1 MIVSASS
8 SPLHSL
14 ILFFYFFLYYCYQ
27 NWDYL
32 TQEIRPCLVSTFY
45 LSCQCQCQCH
55 CKYHHPSPFQAP
67 YSTRYFLFLFLF
79 NLQTL
84 FHQPLLIFLYVM
96 LLFICLELC
105 LYIVVYSSKSGENS
119 GSNYLCLNSKLFIQL
134 IIILNRAYQKP
145 ELDGVLQDHVQD
157 QLFCN
162 PICSFFTQTLLLC
175 LFFKTRL

>member
-1 MIVSASS
+1 MSVSASS

-14 ILFFYFFLYYCYQ
+14 ILFFFLYYCYQ
-27 NWDYL
+27 NQYYL
-32 TQEIRPCLVSTFY
+32 TQEIRPCLVSTFS
-45 LSCQCQCQCH
+45 LSCQCQCH

-67 YSTRYFLFLFLF
+67 HSTRFFFFLFLF

-96 LLFICLELC
+96 LLFICLELYV
-105 LYIVVYSSKSGENS
+105 YIVVYSSKSGENS

-134 IIILNRAYQKP
+134 SIIFNRAYQKP
-145 ELDGVLQDHVQD
+145 ELDDGLQDHVQD

>member
-1 MIVSASS
+1 MSVSALSC
-8 SPLHSL
+8 PLHSL
-14 ILFFYFFLYYCYQ
+14 ILFFFFFLYYCYQ
-27 NWDYL
+27 NQYYL
-32 TQEIRPCLVSTFY
+32 TQEIRPCLVSTFS
-45 LSCQCQCQCH
+45 LSCQCQCH

-67 YSTRYFLFLFLF
+67 HSTRFFFFLFLF

-84 FHQPLLIFLYVM
+84 FHQPLLIFLYVK
-96 LLFICLELC
+96 LLFICLELYV
-105 LYIVVYSSKSGENS
+105 YIVVYSSKSGENS

-134 IIILNRAYQKP
+134 SIIFNRAYQKP
-145 ELDGVLQDHVQD
+145 ELDDGLQDHVQD